1 MAHTVSVFILCS
13 LLLLGHAFAL
23 SNTPNKLRNKAT
35 EATLG
40 GIARIHGNLNVSGLF
55 QFSAPEESD
64 WVNMVISMRGL
75 LQFNQTD
82 GFSYHVHE
90 HPVVGGNCS
99 TTLGHYNVLNTKP
112 SCTSKD
118 PKQCQ
123 PASLSARDGNL
134 PGLVDV
140 FTLRINDN
148 AIELTG
154 PNSIIGR
161 SIVIHGPNMTRIAC
175 GESFLPALSNLGYL
189 AQKSDHFQI
198 RGFIRT
204 SAGPSTQFC

>member
-82 GFSYHVHE
+82 GFSYHVA
-90 HPVVGGNCS
+90 
-99 TTLGHYNVLNTKP
+99 LA
-112 SCTSKD
+112 KD

>member
-82 GFSYHVHE
+82 GFLITCMNIRSL
-90 HPVVGGNCS
+90 VGIA
-99 TTLGHYNVLNTKP
+99 
-112 SCTSKD
+112 
-118 PKQCQ
+118 Q
-123 PASLSARDGNL
+123 L
-134 PGLVDV
+134 PL
-140 FTLRINDN
+140 
-148 AIELTG
+148 AITM
-154 PNSIIGR
+154 S
-161 SIVIHGPNMTRIAC
+161 
-175 GESFLPALSNLGYL
+175 
-189 AQKSDHFQI
+189 
-198 RGFIRT
+198 
-204 SAGPSTQFC
+204 